1 MINALLTGIFK
12 VITGLVNLI
21 LSPINSLIT
30 NSIPDLANIF
40 ATIRTC
46 FNILFSGLGWWKD
59 ASLLSSETISLLILC
74 WTIRLTLPLTIYV
87 VKLAIKWYN
96 KLKP

>member
-12 VITGLVNLI
+12 VITSLVNLI
-21 LSPINSLIT
+21 LSPINTLIT
-30 NSIPDLANIF
+30 NSLPELSTAF
-40 ATIRTC
+40 STIHTM

-59 ASLLSSETISLLILC
+59 ALLLSSETISLMISC
-74 WTIRLTLPLTIYV
+74 WTIKLTLPLTIYV
-87 VKLAIKWYN
+87 IKLAIKWYD

>member
-12 VITGLVNLI
+12 VITALVNLI

-30 NSIPDLANIF
+30 SNLPELSNIF
-40 ATIRTC
+40 TTIHNC

-59 ASLLSSETISLLILC
+59 ALLISSETMSLIITC
-74 WTIRLTLPLTIYV
+74 WTIKLTLPLVISTI
-87 VKLAIKWYN
+87 KLAIKWYD